1 VPVRCNASLV
11 RLLFLNSSGCE
22 RFRAP
27 RRGVIR
33 VVVLVCGFLLVSGP
47 QALKRL
53 SLSLSSTCPSSSV
66 AGRLRLSTDTWP
78 GARRLV
84 GPYVAC
90 HDVA

>member
-1 VPVRCNASLV
+1 MPVRCNASLV

-22 RFRAP
+22 RLRAP

-53 SLSLSSTCPSSSV
+53 SLSLSSTRPTPKSRDAFGCRPTPAARWLV
-66 AGRLRLSTDTWP
+66 VLTAAWQD
-78 GARRLV
+78 GA
-84 GPYVAC
+84 
-90 HDVA
+90 